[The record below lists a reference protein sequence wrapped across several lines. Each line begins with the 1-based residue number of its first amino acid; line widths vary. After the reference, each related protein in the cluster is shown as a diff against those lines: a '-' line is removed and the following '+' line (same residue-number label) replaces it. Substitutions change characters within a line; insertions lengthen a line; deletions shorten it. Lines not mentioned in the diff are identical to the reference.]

1 MASCTCW
8 PPPAGGG
15 LEYGEPLE
23 IGNGPVLVS
32 SQPGTQYMSRKPLEN
47 GPSLVKSCTVPR
59 TVQSGM
65 RDSSRSSVKPGAPT
79 VTSNGLFASR
89 SPIVSDSPQ
98 EIACRPM
105 RRKIGPLEM
114 FTYA

>member
-15 LEYGEPLE
+15 VENGEPLE

-32 SQPGTQYMSRKPLEN
+32 SQPGTQYASRKPLEN
-47 GPSLVKSCTVPR
+47 GPALVKSCSVDR
-59 TVQSGM
+59 SVQSGM
-65 RDSSRSSVKPGAPT
+65 RDSSSSSVKPGAPT

-89 SPIVSDSPQ
+89 RPIVSDSPQ

-105 RRKIGPLEM
+105 RTKTGPLAKL
-114 FTYA
+114 T